1 MDPNSTPISTD
12 VSLRSIQVYQNYIET
27 FKKIAKNGAAAFY
40 EGEIA
45 NNTVRDLEG
54 TLTLEDLK
62 SYKVVEH
69 EPVRTSIGDYEVL
82 ASPAPTTGPQLIA
95 VLNALEEYLV
105 RFGSKSMAAM
115 NVDYL
120 EILIQASSN

>member
-45 NNTVRDLEG
+45 INTVRDLEG
-54 TLTLEDLK
+54 SLTLEDLK